1 MKNSKNIIKIE
12 DALIYFGISAAISAV
27 MKAAFKKEN
36 FSVPL
41 NALAMTFGWGI
52 GKIITNYIDEKN
64 AE

>member
-1 MKNSKNIIKIE
+1 MNNSNAENIIR
-12 DALIYFGISAAISAV
+12 DALIYFGLTAAASAV
-27 MKAAFKKEN
+27 MKALFKKEN

-41 NALAMTFGWGI
+41 NALAMTLGWGV